1 MIIKPTFPNGH
12 ATFCDDVRQEIGGK
26 ITIVG
31 VYGGE
36 LTAYG
41 EAPIA
46 LPQLHV
52 LVAFRNAP
60 KDESYSLKIVV
71 TMNGTADGV
80 KVLSS
85 SDIEIPAPEKDLIPP
100 PIDEHSTP
108 FMELSNAVRLSPLIL
123 TEPCTITARAYLGDD
138 EIRLGSL
145 RVKLA
150 AFDEY
155 KIHLPP
161 TDAASPD

>member
-1 MIIKPTFPNGH
+1 MIIKPNFPNGH

-52 LVAFRNAP
+52 VVAFRNAP
-60 KDESYSLKIVV
+60 KDEPYNLKIVV
-71 TMNGTADGV
+71 TMNGTAGED

-85 SDIEIPAPEKDLIPP
+85 SDIEIPAPEQDLIPP
-100 PIDEHSTP
+100 PIDEHSMR
-108 FMELSNAVRLSPLIL
+108 FMELSNIVRLSPLFI
-123 TEPCTITARAYLGDD
+123 TEPCTITVRAYLGDD
-138 EIRLGSL
+138 EVRLGAL

-150 AFDEY
+150 ASDEY

-161 TDAASPD
+161 TPA